1 MSILYDAFSVFL
13 PELQTVKTAVLSV
26 FSLGILLIAFKIA
39 LSIYYRTDPTTNE
52 AFQKWHKQNMDKYES
67 VSVAVKE
74 YDRQLKLAREFKYLH
89 RQEYKR
95 ELYYERRDAYRYFK
109 EMQKQGLMPW

>member
-26 FSLGILLIAFKIA
+26 FSFVILLVAFKIA
-39 LSIYYRTDPTTNE
+39 LSIYYRTDPVTNK
-52 AFQKWHKQNMDKYES
+52 AFQKWHKENFDKYES

-74 YDRQLKLAREFKYLH
+74 YDRQLKLAREFKQLY

-109 EMQKQGLMPW
+109 EMQKQGLMP